1 MSRSLLTLN
10 VLSISIAAVLW
21 VSLVQL
27 FWSRPQLPTPRAP
40 SAAPSRVAQDAE
52 FATDRVPLT
61 SYLVVATK
69 SLFSPTR
76 SETESLLGQQAAGPK
91 PVLPGVVIGGA
102 NRRAYLEDPVSKRVV
117 SYAVGDAT
125 PGGGLDRIEE
135 DRVVII
141 GRGGALEVLPQD
153 PNKPKAAA
161 ATPGSPPSS
170 ATPQTPPQAAPPAPV
185 PSRQLSAPVPAPS
198 TSRVPETGGGAPGG
212 DRFYF
217 GGPLVSGEQP
227 RSLEPQEDR

>member
-40 SAAPSRVAQDAE
+40 SAAPSHVARDAE
-52 FATDRVPLT
+52 FTTDRASLT
-61 SYLVVATK
+61 SCLVVATK
-69 SLFSPTR
+69 SPLSPTR
-76 SETESLLGQQAAGPK
+76 SETESLLGQQAAGRPK

-102 NRRAYLEDPVSKRVV
+102 NRRAYLEDSVSKRVV
-117 SYAVGDAT
+117 SYAVGDVT

-135 DRVVII
+135 DRVAII

-161 ATPGSPPSS
+161 EEEL
-170 ATPQTPPQAAPPAPV
+170 QAEIA
-185 PSRQLSAPVPAPS
+185 S
-198 TSRVPETGGGAPGG
+198 TSEVLSLVANSPEVWNRRKIADDGSRHG
-212 DRFYF
+212 R
-217 GGPLVSGEQP
+217 
-227 RSLEPQEDR
+227 

>member
-40 SAAPSRVAQDAE
+40 SAAPSHVARDAE
-52 FATDRVPLT
+52 FTTDRASLT
-61 SYLVVATK
+61 SCLVVATK
-69 SLFSPTR
+69 SPLSPTR
-76 SETESLLGQQAAGPK
+76 SETESLLGQQAAGRPK

-102 NRRAYLEDPVSKRVV
+102 NRRAYLEDSVSKRVV
-117 SYAVGDAT
+117 SYAVGDVT

-135 DRVVII
+135 DRVAII

-161 ATPGSPPSS
+161 EEEL
-170 ATPQTPPQAAPPAPV
+170 QAEIA
-185 PSRQLSAPVPAPS
+185 S
-198 TSRVPETGGGAPGG
+198 TSEVLSLVANSPEVWNRRKIADGSRHG
-212 DRFYF
+212 R
-217 GGPLVSGEQP
+217 
-227 RSLEPQEDR
+227 

>member
-40 SAAPSRVAQDAE
+40 SAAPSHVPRDAE
-52 FATDRVPLT
+52 FTTDRASLT
-61 SYLVVATK
+61 SCLVVATK
-69 SLFSPTR
+69 SPLSPTR
-76 SETESLLGQQAAGPK
+76 SETESLLGQQAAGRPK

-117 SYAVGDAT
+117 SYAVGDVT

-135 DRVVII
+135 DRVAII

-161 ATPGSPPSS
+161 EEEL
-170 ATPQTPPQAAPPAPV
+170 QAEIA
-185 PSRQLSAPVPAPS
+185 S
-198 TSRVPETGGGAPGG
+198 TSEVLSLVANSPEVWNRRKIADDGSRHG
-212 DRFYF
+212 R
-217 GGPLVSGEQP
+217 
-227 RSLEPQEDR
+227 

>member
-40 SAAPSRVAQDAE
+40 SAAPSHVARDAE
-52 FATDRVPLT
+52 FTTDRASLT
-61 SYLVVATK
+61 SCLVVATK
-69 SLFSPTR
+69 SPLSPTR
-76 SETESLLGQQAAGPK
+76 SETESLLGQQAAGRPK

-117 SYAVGDAT
+117 SYVVGDVT

-135 DRVVII
+135 DRVAII

-153 PNKPKAAA
+153 PNKPKPAAEEEEL
-161 ATPGSPPSS
+161 
-170 ATPQTPPQAAPPAPV
+170 QAEIA
-185 PSRQLSAPVPAPS
+185 S
-198 TSRVPETGGGAPGG
+198 TSEVLSLVANSPEVWNRRKIADDGSRHG
-212 DRFYF
+212 R
-217 GGPLVSGEQP
+217 
-227 RSLEPQEDR
+227 

>member
-40 SAAPSRVAQDAE
+40 SAAPSRVARDAE
-52 FATDRVPLT
+52 FATDRASLT

-91 PVLPGVVIGGA
+91 PVLHGVVIGGA
-102 NRRAYLEDPVSKRVV
+102 NRRAYLEDPVSRREEELQAEIV
-117 SYAVGDAT
+117 ST
-125 PGGGLDRIEE
+125 S
-135 DRVVII
+135 
-141 GRGGALEVLPQD
+141 EVL
-153 PNKPKAAA
+153 
-161 ATPGSPPSS
+161 
-170 ATPQTPPQAAPPAPV
+170 
-185 PSRQLSAPVPAPS
+185 
-198 TSRVPETGGGAPGG
+198 
-212 DRFYF
+212 
-217 GGPLVSGEQP
+217 LVSGEQP